1 MYRRLME
8 ASYDPATVARIFD
21 EYGEQEWERHEVAGF
36 AKVAFHLHRKYLAE
50 TIRPGDRVLEVGAGP
65 GRFTIELARLGA
77 SVVVGDVS
85 PGQLEL
91 NRHHVEEAGL
101 ESYVEARLELDILDL
116 SRFADGSFDAVVCFG
131 GPLSYV
137 LDGVG
142 RALDELIRVTRSRGH
157 MLLSVMSNHG
167 SLRAYFGVLWDDV
180 NRHGLPELEKVLETG
195 DLPQELTSTAPNHMF
210 TSGELLALLEERPC
224 DVLATSAANFLTLGN
239 QEDVEVWMGDPQRWE
254 RLLEWEARVCAGRGA
269 LDGGTH
275 IIAVARVR

>member
-1 MYRRLME
+1 ME
-8 ASYDPATVARIFD
+8 ASYDPAHVARIFD
-21 EYGEQEWERHEVAGF
+21 AYGEQEWDRHESAGF

-50 TIRPGDRVLEVGAGP
+50 TIRPDDRVLEAGAGP

-91 NRHHVEEAGL
+91 NRKHVGEAGL
-101 ESYVEARLELDILDL
+101 ESHVEARVDLDILDL

-137 LDGVG
+137 LDGAG
-142 RALDELIRVTRSRGH
+142 RALDELIRVTRSGGH
-157 MLLSVMSNHG
+157 VLLSVMSNHG
-167 SLRAYFGVLWDDV
+167 SLRKYFGGLWED
-180 NRHGLPELEKVLETG
+180 RHGIPEIETVLETG

-210 TSGELLALLEERPC
+210 TSRELLSLLEERPC

-239 QEDVEVWMGDPQRWE
+239 EEEVEAWMGDPERWE
-254 RLLEWEARVCAGRGA
+254 RLLEWEARVCAGPGA

-275 IIAVARVR
+275 IIAVVRVR